1 MSSADVVLALAAA
14 FLALPVLWSLVAL
27 IRSPRPSG
35 PRAAWDWRLSLD
47 SALAFALAFNLQ
59 FFVQELFLVVP
70 KALTP
75 GLKPTLFH
83 NNHDWTGTNPLAE
96 LFQGTGALATIAV
109 GLAFMVWAT
118 RRPPRSRALR
128 LFVTWMALLGLLE
141 ALSQALIG
149 TVIPQNDVGRAMT
162 YLGFAEAAKIGAS
175 VAATVAM
182 ALACGLVAPLLLT
195 LAPGSE
201 TQDARGRA
209 RTVLRFAVLPALVA
223 VALIVPFRV
232 PGAPIEILFPP
243 VVAVLAATTWL
254 QAWSWIA
261 PRAPADPARPGWSTP
276 VLLGALGLL
285 LAVFHLVLRPGVEFF

>member
-14 FLALPVLWSLVAL
+14 FLGAPVLWSLIAL
-27 IRSPRPSG
+27 VRSPRPSG

-47 SALAFALAFNLQ
+47 SALAYALAFNLQ

-96 LFQGTGALATIAV
+96 LFQGTGALATVVV
-109 GLAFMVWAT
+109 GLSFIIWVT
-118 RRPPRSRALR
+118 RRPPRSRGLR
-128 LFVTWMALLGLLE
+128 LFVTWMGLLGLLE
-141 ALSQALIG
+141 ALPQLLIG

-162 YLGFAEAAKIGAS
+162 YLGFTPGLKIAAS

-182 ALACGLVAPLLLT
+182 ALACGLLAPLLLT
-195 LAPGSE
+195 LVPGSE

-209 RTVLRFAVLPALVA
+209 RTILRYAVLPALVA

-254 QAWSWIA
+254 QAWSWVA

-276 VLLGALGLL
+276 VLLAALGLL
-285 LAVFHLVLRPGVEFF
+285 LAVFHLVLRPGVDFF

>member
-14 FLALPVLWSLVAL
+14 FLALPVLGSLIAL
-27 IRSPRPSG
+27 VRSPRPSG

-47 SALAFALAFNLQ
+47 SALAYALAFSIQ

-96 LFQGTGALATIAV
+96 LFQGTGALATVVV
-109 GLAFMVWAT
+109 GLSFMVWVT
-118 RRPPRSRALR
+118 RRPPRSRGLR
-128 LFVTWMALLGLLE
+128 LFAIWMALLGLLE
-141 ALSQALIG
+141 ALPQVLIG

-162 YLGFAEAAKIGAS
+162 YLGFPEGVKIGGS
-175 VAATVAM
+175 VTATVAM
-182 ALACGLVAPLLLT
+182 ALACGLVVPLLLT

-209 RTVLRFAVLPALVA
+209 RTILRFAVLPALAA
-223 VALIVPFRV
+223 VALIVPFRL

-243 VVAVLAATTWL
+243 VVATLAAATWL
-254 QAWSWIA
+254 QGWSWIA

-276 VLLGALGLL
+276 ILLAALGLL
-285 LAVFHLVLRPGVEFF
+285 LAVFHLLLRPGVEFF